1 MSFFKRLLGL
11 EAESTAVETV
21 IAPEEILDAGPTL
34 VIGQATHIGR
44 VRKQNQDSF
53 FTLKAMLSQDGE
65 AFPFGLFLVADGMG
79 GQKGGGQASAL
90 ASRVVAE
97 AVLREFYLPWLGS
110 DIDIDDAPSQRPIN
124 EVILDAANEANL
136 AVHRNAPPEA
146 GTTLTCA
153 LIQGTNAYIAHVGD
167 SRAYLIRQG
176 RLEQI
181 TQDHSLLA
189 RLIELG
195 QISPEE
201 AASHPQKNVLYKAIG
216 QGSTLEV
223 DFYLKSLS
231 ANSYLLL
238 CSDGLWGMVSE
249 DQMAAIVRE
258 AATPQEACRQL
269 VRQANAQGGE
279 DNITVV
285 LVQVKG

>member
-11 EAESTAVETV
+11 ETASTTET
-21 IAPEEILDAGPTL
+21 IIPPEEIPLDAGPTL
-34 VIGQATHIGR
+34 EIGQATHVGK
-44 VRKQNQDSF
+44 VRKQNEDSF
-53 FTLKAMLSQDGE
+53 FTLNAMLSQDGE

-79 GQKGGGQASAL
+79 GQKGGGLASAL

-97 AVLREFYLPWLGS
+97 AVLREFYLPWLSS
-110 DIDIDDAPSQRPIN
+110 DSDEAPPQRPIN
-124 EVILDAANEANL
+124 EVILDAANKANL
-136 AVHRNAPPEA
+136 AVHRYAPPEA

-153 LIQGTNAYIAHVGD
+153 LVQGTNAYIAHVGD

-249 DQMAAIVRE
+249 DRMATIVRE
-258 AATPQEACRQL
+258 ATNPQDACRQL
-269 VRQANAQGGE
+269 VREANAQGGE

-285 LVQVKG
+285 LVQIKG

>member
-1 MSFFKRLLGL
+1 MSFFKRLLGM
-11 EAESTAVETV
+11 EVESAVQDV
-21 IAPEEILDAGPTL
+21 VMPGEEPLDTGPTL
-34 VIGQATHIGR
+34 EVGQATHIGK
-44 VRKQNQDSF
+44 VRKQNQDAF
-53 FTLKAMLSQDGE
+53 FTLKATLSRDGE
-65 AFPFGLFLVADGMG
+65 TFPFGLFLVADGMG
-79 GQKGGGQASAL
+79 GQKGGGIASGLTA
-90 ASRVVAE
+90 RVAAE
-97 AVLREFYLPWLGS
+97 AVLREFYLPWLAS
-110 DIDIDDAPSQRPIN
+110 DSDEGAAQRPIS
-124 EVILDAANEANL
+124 EVILEAANEANL
-136 AVHRNAPPEA
+136 AVHRLAPPEA

-153 LIQGTNAYIAHVGD
+153 LVQGTNAYIAHVGD

-223 DFYLKSLS
+223 DFYLKSLP

-238 CSDGLWGMVSE
+238 CSDGLWGYVSE
-249 DQMAAIVRE
+249 ERIAAIVRE
-258 AATPQEACRQL
+258 APTPQAACQQL
-269 VRQANAQGGE
+269 VQQANAAGGE
-279 DNITVV
+279 DNITVI

>member
-1 MSFFKRLLGL
+1 MSFLRRLFGK
-11 EAESTAVETV
+11 EAEPKVIET
-21 IAPEEILDAGPTL
+21 IASAEELIDTGPTL
-34 VIGQATHIGR
+34 VVGRASHIGQ
-44 VRKQNQDSF
+44 VRKRNEDAY
-53 FTLKAMLSQDGE
+53 FTLEATLSRNNE
-65 AFPFGLFLVADGMG
+65 TFPFGLFLVADGMG
-79 GQKGGGQASAL
+79 GHQGGELASAL
-90 ASRVVAE
+90 TSRVMVE
-97 AVLREFYLPWLGS
+97 SVLREFYLPWLTS
-110 DIDIDDAPSQRPIN
+110 DTEDAISQRPIN
-124 EVILDAANEANL
+124 EVILGAANEANL
-136 AVHRNAPPEA
+136 AVHRSAPPEA

-201 AASHPQKNVLYKAIG
+201 AASHPQRNVLYKAIG
-216 QGSTLEV
+216 QGSTLDV
-223 DFYLKSLS
+223 DFYLRSLP

-238 CSDGLWGMVSE
+238 CSDGLWGFVPQ
-249 DQMAAIVRE
+249 DLIAAIVRE
-258 AATPQEACRQL
+258 APTPQAACSQL
-269 VRQANAQGGE
+269 VREANNRGGE

-285 LVQVKG
+285 LVQIKG